1 VTTPEPPSDS
11 AAVALERLRGTVE
24 VGFARIDG
32 ALALLV
38 QRSDQTDER
47 LDEFEARLDELERR
61 RWPLPSIGA
70 LTGLAGLILAA
81 LAQLR

>member
-1 VTTPEPPSDS
+1 MTTPEPPSDS

-70 LTGLAGLILAA
+70 LTGLAGLVLAA

>member
-1 VTTPEPPSDS
+1 VTDPEQPADS

-47 LDEFEARLDELERR
+47 LDEFETRLDELERR

-70 LTGLAGLILAA
+70 LTGLAGVTAA
-81 LAQLR
+81 VISQLR

>member
-1 VTTPEPPSDS
+1 MTAAEPPHDS
-11 AAVALERLRGTVE
+11 AAVALERLRATVE

-38 QRSDQTDER
+38 QRSDQTEG
-47 LDEFEARLDELERR
+47 RLDELENRVDELENR

-70 LTGLAGLILAA
+70 LVGIAGLVIAV

>member
-1 VTTPEPPSDS
+1 MTTPEPPPDS
-11 AAVALERLRGTVE
+11 AAVALERLRSTVE

-38 QRSDQTDER
+38 QRSDQTEGR
-47 LDEFEARLDELERR
+47 LDDLENRVDELENR

-70 LTGLAGLILAA
+70 LVGLVGLMLVA

>member
-38 QRSDQTDER
+38 HRSDQSDER

-70 LTGLAGLILAA
+70 LTGLAGLVLAA

>member
-1 VTTPEPPSDS
+1 MTTPEPPHDS

-38 QRSDQTDER
+38 QRSDQTEG
-47 LDEFEARLDELERR
+47 RLDELETRVDELDNR

-70 LTGLAGLILAA
+70 LVGVAGLMLAV

>member
-1 VTTPEPPSDS
+1 MTTPEPPPDS
-11 AAVALERLRGTVE
+11 AAVALERLRATVE
-24 VGFARIDG
+24 VGFARLDG

-38 QRSDQTDER
+38 QRSNQT
-47 LDEFEARLDELERR
+47 EARLDDLENRVDELEDR

-70 LTGLAGLILAA
+70 LVGLVGLMLAA